1 MRRIRA
7 TLVSVIALSLL
18 TMSGSLPTLAQ
29 NGFEPESRCQASL
42 GRLEAAVQGGVVTCS
57 RLFPPSIMEQL
68 LEIAI
73 PGVDLT
79 VTREGQL
86 FVDPAADAE
95 PLGSQ
100 GGDKAKRVPAFDVR
114 AALLAWVD
122 LETREQV
129 AELRSRYET
138 QFGRWGQFP
147 LGEALLVLLWIDR
160 NPELQSLVAISG
172 NADRNSK
179 NDGQWF
185 WNLRDM
191 GKALDTSYQAGTF
204 GDPPKPQTTSFT
216 RTTRD
221 TGQHIAGDNGVRIG
235 LIKQPL
241 DPLQLEVVSFGPT
254 GRPALDYVDGFFGTG
269 RLSADGSV
277 PLLIG
282 DLSLWLR
289 QAGNK
294 LEGKGELRTPLGP
307 QLDGARL
314 TLEYNLGPNRRG
326 RGMLDMRLRYA
337 GDETVT
343 FKGSTRFPKAED
355 AVFPDGLS
363 LDGIDWSQVA
373 SWFGGQVDLGH
384 AAGDFDRT
392 VLDGQL
398 QRDLDAV
405 GSAHLYPVL
414 LPDKKKWARLES
426 DPPSFEPT
434 AEAHLDAVT
443 AILGA
448 GRGDDAYDPSLDI
461 DGDGF
466 VTLLDAFKYF
476 AQPTEW
482 KPVVD
487 ATE

>member
-1 MRRIRA
+1 MRRLRA

-18 TMSGSLPTLAQ
+18 TMSGSLPTIAQ
-29 NGFEPESRCQASL
+29 NGFEPESRCHASL

-73 PGVDLT
+73 PGVELT

-95 PLGSQ
+95 LLGSQ
-100 GGDKAKRVPAFDVR
+100 DGKAKRVPAFDIR

-122 LETREQV
+122 LETRDQV
-129 AELRSRYET
+129 AELRSLYET
-138 QFGRWGQFP
+138 KFGRWGQFP
-147 LGEALLVLLWIDR
+147 LGEALLVLFWIEQ

-172 NADRNSK
+172 NADRKSK

-191 GKALDTSYQAGTF
+191 GKAMDTSYQAGTF

-216 RTTRD
+216 RTTKD
-221 TGQHIAGDNGVRIG
+221 TGEHIAGDNGVRIG
-235 LIKQPL
+235 LIQQPL
-241 DPLQLEVVSFGPT
+241 DPLQLEVVSFGSR
-254 GRPALDYVDGFFGTG
+254 GRPAIDFVDGFFGSG

-282 DLSLWLR
+282 DMSLWLR

-294 LEGKGELRTPLGP
+294 LEGKGELTTPLGP
-307 QLDGARL
+307 ELDGARL
-314 TLEYNLGPNRRG
+314 TLEFNLGPNRKG
-326 RGMLDMRLRYA
+326 KGTLDMRLRYA

-363 LDGIDWSQVA
+363 LAGIDWSRVA
-373 SWFGGQVDLGH
+373 AWFAGQVDLGH
-384 AAGDFDRT
+384 AAGDFEQA

-398 QRDLDAV
+398 QRDLDTV

-426 DPPSFEPT
+426 DPPSFEPDSQ
-434 AEAHLDAVT
+434 AHLDGVT
-443 AILGA
+443 AVLGA
-448 GRGDDAYDPSLDI
+448 GRGDEGYDPALDI
-461 DGDGF
+461 DRDGF
-466 VTLLDAFKYF
+466 VTVLDAFKYF
-476 AQPTEW
+476 AGSTEW
-482 KPVVD
+482 TLPSD
-487 ATE
+487 GTE